1 MAMNRNAGVTKV
13 KLGSSTKKAAVKKK
27 ALPKKAV
34 AMKAASTKTAVPKKA
49 APKKASAVQKA
60 KLAPKKAA
68 VKKAVGPKLTAS
80 QHAPLKRVV
89 ANKDAKGYHT
99 ANKPEH
105 RVLESLLKHKVIKK
119 GPKHPE
125 NEVLPLS
132 GFHNRQEVPRIGCRS
147 QELIRDSIVRQT
159 LGWSRRSRGRDTKAW
174 SCKCCRQP
182 GIVILTPIRTRRPF
196 SIFLRKGVCRF
207 LRWGGCL

>member
-13 KLGSSTKKAAVKKK
+13 KLGSSTKKATVKKK
-27 ALPKKAV
+27 ATPKQAV
-34 AMKAASTKTAVPKKA
+34 AMKKAASTKTAVLKKA

-80 QHAPLKRVV
+80 QHALLKRVV
-89 ANKDAKGYHT
+89 ANKDARGYHT

-125 NEVLPLS
+125 TKYFHYQVSTIGKKYLES
-132 GFHNRQEVPRIGCRS
+132 GVVP
-147 QELIRDSIVRQT
+147 
-159 LGWSRRSRGRDTKAW
+159 
-174 SCKCCRQP
+174 
-182 GIVILTPIRTRRPF
+182 
-196 SIFLRKGVCRF
+196 KG
-207 LRWGGCL
+207 

>member
-13 KLGSSTKKAAVKKK
+13 KLGSSTKKAAVKK
-27 ALPKKAV
+27 ATPKQAV
-34 AMKAASTKTAVPKKA
+34 AMKKAASTKTAVLKKA

-80 QHAPLKRVV
+80 QHALLKRVV
-89 ANKDAKGYHT
+89 ANKDARGYHT

-125 NEVLPLS
+125 TKYFHYQVSTIGKKYLES
-132 GFHNRQEVPRIGCRS
+132 GVVPKS
-147 QELIRDSIVRQT
+147 
-159 LGWSRRSRGRDTKAW
+159 
-174 SCKCCRQP
+174 
-182 GIVILTPIRTRRPF
+182 
-196 SIFLRKGVCRF
+196 
-207 LRWGGCL
+207 